1 MIRKIHSSFALLA
14 LASLFIVSCEEEPP
28 AINFD
33 VPVPSKDTSY
43 MDNSVVAGDQPKNVL
58 IEDFTGVNCPNCPR
72 AQTKAKEIYNA
83 NPGRIVVVAIHPGE
97 PLFNDLTTP
106 FNSPPHVS
114 KYNFRTSY
122 GKDIL
127 LLNGNALG
135 LPAGAINRKKFA
147 GENSVTVIN
156 YANWPT
162 YAGQELAAGSPVK
175 LEFKT
180 ILFDSVTRKLKVRVK
195 LTYSQLVNDTNLL
208 TIGLMEDSL
217 IDVQKDVFT
226 YIDEYEHDHVLR
238 RLITPYTGEEITVTK
253 PVGRVYERE
262 YEVKLDNAWNFR
274 KMEVYALVS
283 KNSDEIEVIQTV
295 KAKIWP

>member
-1 MIRKIHSSFALLA
+1 MKSFFSATYFVAFMMLLA
-14 LASLFIVSCEEEPP
+14 SCEEEPP

-33 VPVPSKDTSY
+33 IPVPSIDTAY
-43 MDNSVVAGDQPKNVL
+43 LDNTVSEGPQLRNVL

-97 PLFNDLTTP
+97 PLFDELCTP
-106 FNSPPHVS
+106 FNTPPHVS

-127 LLNGNALG
+127 LLNGNAQG
-135 LPAGAINRKKFA
+135 LPAGAINRKKFPA
-147 GENSVTVIN
+147 ETYRTIIAYN
-156 YANWPT
+156 NWPT
-162 YAGQELAAGSPVK
+162 YVGQELAQGSPVK

-180 ILFDSVTRKLKVRVK
+180 VNLDTATRKLKVRVK
-195 LTYSQLVNDTNLL
+195 LTYSQAVSDTNLI

-226 YIDEYEHDHVLR
+226 YIDDYEHNHVLR
-238 RLITPYTGEEITVTK
+238 RLITPYTGDAVTVSK
-253 PVGRVYERE
+253 PVGRIYERE
-262 YEVKLDNAWNFR
+262 YEVTLDSEWNFR
-274 KMEVYALVS
+274 HLEVFALVS
-283 KNSDEIEVIQTV
+283 KNSSEIEVIQT
-295 KAKIWP
+295 AKTEIWP

>member
-1 MIRKIHSSFALLA
+1 MIKKIISGIYVMLAMLLLA
-14 LASLFIVSCEEEPP
+14 SCEEEPP

-33 VPVPSKDTSY
+33 VPVPSIDTAY
-43 MDNSVVAGDQPKNVL
+43 IDNSVTEGPQLRNVL

-72 AQTKAKEIYNA
+72 AQIKAKEIYNA

-97 PLFNDLTTP
+97 PLFNELCTP

-127 LLNGNALG
+127 LLNGNAQG

-147 GENSVTVIN
+147 AETYRTIIAYN
-156 YANWPT
+156 NWPT
-162 YAGQELAAGSPVK
+162 YVGQELAQGSPVK

-180 ILFDSVTRKLKVRVK
+180 VNLDTATRKLKVRVK
-195 LTYSQLVNDTNLL
+195 LTYSQAVSDTNLI

-226 YIDEYEHDHVLR
+226 YIEDYEHNHVLR
-238 RLITPYTGEEITVTK
+238 RLITPYTGDAVTVSK

-262 YEVKLDNAWNFR
+262 YEVTLDSEWNFR
-274 KMEVYALVS
+274 HLEVYALVS
-283 KNSDEIEVIQTV
+283 KNASEIEVIQATKTEV
-295 KAKIWP
+295 WP